1 MKILTEIFCQK
12 LIVSNVFS
20 AFLYYLKPK
29 FFFRRPTMV
38 AGKERPPF
46 SKYLHPP
53 LVTRCLLVGY
63 SLQSNISKHEYWV
76 QKLYPTGSSP
86 GIFYS
91 TAMPHKIS
99 INDGVGE
106 LHIHR
111 IFSNIRTSTSY
122 QLAKHLAYTS
132 LILSGA

>member
-20 AFLYYLKPK
+20 AFYTIWNLN
-29 FFFRRPTMV
+29 FFSPANHGL

-53 LVTRCLLVGY
+53 LVTCCLLVGY

-106 LHIHR
+106 LPIHR
-111 IFSNIRTSTSY
+111 IFSNIGTSTSY
-122 QLAKHLAYTS
+122 QLAKHLAYTC